1 MVASRAALYQFGADR
16 HELAA
21 SSGWPWHE
29 RNDLV
34 PGDCL
39 GAVTSIAR
47 PVTIT
52 DYPDEVAASMS
63 SISNATIASLTLR
76 VTVAS
81 AAVGST
87 ISS

>member
-1 MVASRAALYQFGADR
+1 
-16 HELAA
+16 
-21 SSGWPWHE
+21 
-29 RNDLV
+29 
-34 PGDCL
+34 
-39 GAVTSIAR
+39 VTSIAR

-63 SISNATIASLTLR
+63 SIPNATIASLTLR